1 MGLMDKVKAQA
12 EQAVAKGKQ
21 GMAQGQA
28 KIEEMQAK
36 KQGDALLRDLG
47 AAVYAQKTGKAG
59 AEADADIERLVSEL
73 RAHESEHG
81 AIDTKPTA
89 DAEGGGGAGTA
100 SEGGEFNLDDV

>member
-1 MGLMDKVKAQA
+1 MGFLDKAKAQA
-12 EQAVAKGKQ
+12 QQLATKGQEKFEQTQSKRKEV
-21 GMAQGQA
+21 
-28 KIEEMQAK
+28 
-36 KQGDALLRDLG
+36 ALLRDLG

>member
-1 MGLMDKVKAQA
+1 MGFLDKAKAQA
-12 EQAVAKGKQ
+12 QQLATKGQEKFEQTQSKRKEV
-21 GMAQGQA
+21 
-28 KIEEMQAK
+28 
-36 KQGDALLRDLG
+36 ALLRDLG

-59 AEADADIERLVSEL
+59 AEAAADLERLVSEL